1 MIRLGTTSYIIEDT
15 LGGNVR
21 YLAPMVDDVELVLF
35 ETPEAS
41 NIPNI
46 AEIDRLNGLAS
57 EYDLTYTIHL
67 PVDARPGSRDEKARA
82 SSVDLIGRVIERTR
96 VLKPFGYIL
105 HLAPERYG
113 PIPAEDVRTWLI
125 QSEKSVIDLLQR
137 TGVDPLLLGVETL
150 GYPLDLVDSI
160 ISRHGLGVTL
170 DIGHLHLM
178 GYDVEDHVKRYASR
192 CRVFH
197 LHGVNEGTDHL
208 GLHRGDREKI
218 DRFLDLLASLED
230 GIERVVT
237 LEVFDRESFEGSME
251 VLHGRNG
258 GEKDG
263 YPGARGRT
271 KREKHVGGS
280 VRSIPWREAGLS
292 GDRRSV

>member
-1 MIRLGTTSYIIEDT
+1 
-15 LGGNVR
+15 
-21 YLAPMVDDVELVLF
+21 
-35 ETPEAS
+35 
-41 NIPNI
+41 
-46 AEIDRLNGLAS
+46 
-57 EYDLTYTIHL
+57 
-67 PVDARPGSRDEKARA
+67 
-82 SSVDLIGRVIERTR
+82 
-96 VLKPFGYIL
+96 
-105 HLAPERYG
+105 
-113 PIPAEDVRTWLI
+113 
-125 QSEKSVIDLLQR
+125 
-137 TGVDPLLLGVETL
+137 
-150 GYPLDLVDSI
+150 
-160 ISRHGLGVTL
+160 
-170 DIGHLHLM
+170 
-178 GYDVEDHVKRYASR
+178 
-192 CRVFH
+192 
-197 LHGVNEGTDHL
+197 
-208 GLHRGDREKI
+208 GDREKI